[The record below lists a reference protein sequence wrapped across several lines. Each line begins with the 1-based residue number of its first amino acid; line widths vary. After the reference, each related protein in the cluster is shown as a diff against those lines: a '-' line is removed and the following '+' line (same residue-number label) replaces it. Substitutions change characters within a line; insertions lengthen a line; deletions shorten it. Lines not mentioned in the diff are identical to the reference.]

1 MLSVINALIPV
12 ILVIALGWLLK
23 HSSLIGDDRWRG
35 IENLCFL
42 ILFPA
47 LLVKTLANV
56 QIGSSEILAFVAMVL
71 FAVFAMTGLMLS
83 AYPLLTR
90 RCRVTPAAFTSLF
103 QGATRWHG
111 FIALSIVGFMLGDE
125 ATAYMA
131 IVMAVIIP
139 PILVINILVVSTFA
153 NGRGDLKSVPGKIIR
168 NPFMLACVTGGV
180 LNVSGIGLPGPVYP
194 VFDMLGSG
202 ALGVGLLVVGA
213 GLEFGKVRE
222 HRVQVA
228 FGTTVRLLG
237 MPLLM
242 FAGGWLFGIE
252 GMPLTV
258 AVLAGAVPTASS
270 SYVLARQ
277 MGGDATLM
285 ANLITV
291 QVIAS
296 MITLPM
302 MIWISQQP

>member
-1 MLSVINALIPV
+1 MLAIVYTLIPV
-12 ILVIALGWLLK
+12 VLVIALGWLLK
-23 HSSLIGDDRWRG
+23 RSSLIGDAHWSG
-35 IENLCFL
+35 VAQLCFL

-47 LLVKTLANV
+47 LLVKTLAGV
-56 QIGSSEILAFVAMVL
+56 QIGSTEVLAFAGTVL
-71 FAVFAMTGLMLS
+71 FAVFAMTGLMLL
-83 AYPLLTR
+83 AYPLMTR
-90 RCRVTPAAFTSLF
+90 RFGVTPAAFTSLF

-111 FIALSIVGFMLGDE
+111 FVALSIVGFMLGDE

-139 PILVINILVVSTFA
+139 PLLVINILVVSSFA
-153 NGRGDLKSVPGKIIR
+153 DGRGDLRSVPGKVLR
-168 NPFMLACVTGGV
+168 NPFVLACLVGGA
-180 LNVSGIGLPGPVYP
+180 LNVSGIGLPDPVYP

-213 GLEFGKVRE
+213 GLEFGKVAE
-222 HRVQVA
+222 HRGLVA
-228 FGTTVRLLG
+228 FGTVVRLIG

-242 FAGGWLFGIE
+242 FAGAWLFGVR
-252 GMPLTV
+252 GLPLTV

-277 MGGDATLM
+277 MGGDAPLM

-291 QVIAS
+291 QVIVS
-296 MITLPM
+296 VVTLPL
-302 MIWISQQP
+302 MIWLAQQ

>member
-1 MLSVINALIPV
+1 MLSVVNALIPV

-23 HSSLIGDDRWRG
+23 RSSLISDVHWRG
-35 IENLCFL
+35 IEHLCFL

-47 LLVKTLANV
+47 LLVKTLASV
-56 QIGSSEILAFVAMVL
+56 QIGSSEILAFAGMVL
-71 FAVFAMTGLMLS
+71 FAILTMTGLMLA
-83 AYPLLTR
+83 AYPFMTR
-90 RCRVTPAAFTSLF
+90 HCAVTPAAFTSLF

-139 PILVINILVVSTFA
+139 PLLVINILVVSTFA
-153 NGRGDLKSVPGKIIR
+153 QGSGDLRTVPGNIIR
-168 NPFMLACVTGGV
+168 NPFILACIAGGL

-213 GLEFGKVRE
+213 GLEFGKVRD
-222 HRVQVA
+222 HRIQVA
-228 FGTTVRLLG
+228 FGTAIRLLG

-242 FAGGWLFGIE
+242 FAGGWLFGVT

-258 AVLAGAVPTASS
+258 AVLAGGVPTASS

-277 MGGDATLM
+277 MGGDAPLM

-291 QVIAS
+291 QVIVS
-296 MITLPM
+296 VVTLPL
-302 MIWISQQP
+302 MIWLSQR